1 VQIGGVL
8 SIVRGQ
14 VIMLK
19 ACQWT
24 HHFPIET
31 ERWYGIDHNNRL
43 CNICTDTE
51 IGDEF
56 HFILE
61 CKSVANKREL
71 YLITHFKSRMSTH
84 TNKQT
89 TNKQHR
95 FQDLTF
101 LISHKKIIEKTR

>member
-1 VQIGGVL
+1 MKVALNTI
-8 SIVRGQ
+8 SITP
-14 VIMLK
+14 IF
-19 ACQWT
+19 

-71 YLITHFKSRMSTH
+71 YLITHFKSRMST
-84 TNKQT
+84 
-89 TNKQHR
+89 
-95 FQDLTF
+95 LTF
-101 LISHKKIIEKTR
+101 CQLRQIENKP